1 MSNGK
6 GRRAGFTRTRLIF
19 GLMAVAAV
27 VTAGVWLSGGGA
39 SPSLP
44 VATVE
49 QGRFVVTTTT
59 VGELAAV
66 NSQPIPSPP
75 GWNNK
80 IISLID
86 EGSMVQPGE
95 ELVRFDTDQL
105 EKRVEENQAAYE
117 GAMAELENQ
126 RVTNIKTLAEKKAA
140 LQRQELSLEKAALQT
155 EAMKFE
161 SQSRQRQQELDLRRT
176 ELDLQEAREDLAA
189 QKDIAAAMLTE
200 KEVKARKERL
210 DLEDSQENL
219 AKMVVLAPDSGMV
232 VYKKIWA
239 QGSNRKIRVGDQVW
253 NGSNLM
259 ELPDLSAFMV
269 NTWVNEVDIHRLELD
284 QPAEV
289 TIDALQDRTL
299 NGKVTRVSP
308 LARQEGEEKIKVF
321 DVEILLDGD
330 VEGLL
335 PSMTAQC
342 RIIHQEFEDVVF
354 VPLEAVFQEEDG
366 PVVYRQGGGA
376 QPVKLGPLGEDDVV
390 IEDGV
395 ASGDLLLLVRPDDED
410 GAGS

>member
-1 MSNGK
+1 
-6 GRRAGFTRTRLIF
+6 
-19 GLMAVAAV
+19 MA
-27 VTAGVWLSGGGA
+27 TAEEGHFA
-39 SPSLP
+39 
-44 VATVE
+44 
-49 QGRFVVTTTT
+49 VTTTT

-66 NSQPIPSPP
+66 NSQPIPAPP

-95 ELVRFDTDQL
+95 ELARFDTDQL
-105 EKRVEENQAAYE
+105 EKRVEERQAAYE

-140 LQRQELSLEKAALQT
+140 LQRQELSLEKAKLQT
-155 EAMKFE
+155 ESMKFE

-176 ELDLQEAREDLAA
+176 ELDLQEARDDLSAQTDISAA
-189 QKDIAAAMLTE
+189 KLTE
-200 KEVKARKERL
+200 KEVNARKERL
-210 DLEDSQENL
+210 DLEESQENL

-253 NGSNLM
+253 NGSSLM
-259 ELPDLSAFMV
+259 ELPELSAFLV
-269 NTWVNEVDIHRLELD
+269 NTWVNEVDIHKLALE
-284 QPAEV
+284 QGCEV
-289 TIDALQDRTL
+289 TIDALQDRTI
-299 NGKVTRVSP
+299 NGKVTRISP

-330 VEGLL
+330 VTGLL
-335 PSMTAQC
+335 PGMTAQC
-342 RIIHQEFEDVVF
+342 RIIHQELDAVTH

-366 PVVYRQGGGA
+366 PVVYGDGG
-376 QPVKLGPLGEDDVV
+376 QPHAVKLGPMGEDNVV

-395 ASGDLLLLVRPDDED
+395 APGDMLLLVRPDDKD